1 MSLSGTSRPVERRLV
16 TLLAS
21 SLAGKSKRTLARRSL
36 AVACLLAALLLAG
49 CDSVQGLPPQG
60 QLGSL
65 TEPERLSLA
74 LQAFVLLTVLSV
86 APAILLL
93 MTSFTRIVVVLSLLR
108 TALGTPQVPPNQV
121 LLGLAL
127 FLTFFNMSPTVSAV
141 NDRAVRPYL
150 AGKISAAQA
159 LQEAEVPA
167 RQFMLRY
174 AREKDIALFV
184 RLSGQPRPRRPE
196 ELSLAVLIPAYVI
209 SELRTAFQMGVV
221 VFVPFLVIDLVVA
234 SILMSMGM
242 MMLPPSIVALPF
254 KLLLF
259 VMVDGWHLTVQSLMG
274 TLM

>member
-1 MSLSGTSRPVERRLV
+1 
-16 TLLAS
+16 
-21 SLAGKSKRTLARRSL
+21 
-36 AVACLLAALLLAG
+36 LLAALLLAG